1 MKLSDL
7 QDAVRALAVI
17 AETDSP
23 FITCYADLEG
33 DPRRLR
39 EDLGDRLLTIRA
51 CLAPAQRVDFEHA
64 LGRIMAFLASR
75 IARESNG
82 AAVFSRGGEHPYLR
96 ALPLRVPV
104 PNHLSVNAIPNLFHL
119 VALKDACHRYVV
131 LIAHQKGARILE
143 VDVGEI
149 TRELWTARPELRD
162 RVGRVWTR
170 EHYQNHKRD
179 RGERFLDEKIR
190 ILDELMAAGGQT
202 HLILAGSPEITA
214 RIRKRL
220 PKRLLDSLVDVVP
233 AATRDKSADVVGA
246 TLGRFI
252 EHEQQESV
260 QRASHLVAELRRG
273 GLAVAG
279 TFATLRAI
287 QRGQGDVLVM
297 ANGYE
302 PPAGGWACRDCR
314 AVGVAENVPAAC
326 PDCGDRDVR
335 EANIKTEMVR
345 LAELHNVEVEIL
357 RESDALFGLGG
368 VGCLLRYQVH
378 EQFV

>member
-1 MKLSDL
+1 MKLQEL
-7 QDAVRALAVI
+7 QDAIRELAVI
-17 AETDSP
+17 AETDAP
-23 FITCYADLEG
+23 FVSCYADLEG
-33 DPRRLR
+33 DPRGHRAALS
-39 EDLGDRLLTIRA
+39 DRLLAIRPS
-51 CLAPAQRVDFEHA
+51 LAPTERVDFEHA

-82 AAVFSRGGEHPYLR
+82 AAVFSRGGKHPYFR

-104 PNHLSVNAIPNLFHL
+104 PNHLSVDAIPNLFHL
-119 VALKDACHRYVV
+119 VALKDTYHRYVV
-131 LIAHQKGARILE
+131 LIAHQEGARILE

-162 RVGRVWTR
+162 RVGRVWTH

-179 RGERFLDEKIR
+179 RGERFLDEKLR
-190 ILDELMAAGGQT
+190 ILDKLMAAGGQT

-220 PKRLLDSLVDVVP
+220 PKRLQDRLVDVVA
-233 AATRDKSADVVGA
+233 AATRDKLVDVVSA

-260 QRASHLVAELRRG
+260 QRAAHLVAELRSG
-273 GLAVAG
+273 GLAAAD
-279 TFATLRAI
+279 TFATLRAL
-287 QRGQGDVLVM
+287 QRGQVDVLVM

-302 PPAGGWACRDCR
+302 PPGGWACRDCR
-314 AVGVAENVPAAC
+314 SVGQAEHQPAAC
-326 PDCGDRDVR
+326 PDCGDRAVR
-335 EANIKTEMVR
+335 EADLKTEMVR

-368 VGCLLRYQVH
+368 VGCLLRYQMLEKYV
-378 EQFV
+378 